1 MAAISLLPTG
11 IELCH
16 LPVQDGGYQS
26 PIVREMAATKEPRFF
41 IKAIHLS
48 FSLHYKQLFLFV
60 FNCEIPNNNVK
71 IICFCVGDEPEE
83 TTPQCSCFMNIITR
97 LKETFIQ
104 GQYMNSLLLGCRYF
118 LY

>member
-1 MAAISLLPTG
+1 MTAISLLPTG
-11 IELCH
+11 RAVPPASTRWLLLVSCQQVELCH
-16 LPVQDGGYQS
+16 LPVQDGGYQT

-71 IICFCVGDEPEE
+71 IICFCVGDEAEE
-83 TTPQCSCFMNIITR
+83 TTSHCV
-97 LKETFIQ
+97 LV
-104 GQYMNSLLLGCRYF
+104 
-118 LY
+118 